1 MSGLRKFG
9 KDPKPN
15 KEQNANSDAY
25 ANVDDDDDS
34 DQLEELY
41 DDLLN
46 SRELALIFDGKRGK
60 TFVLE
65 DDEPV
70 AEVRQDGFYD
80 TEGKKLFGGQFG
92 FENIHDETNWLASVT
107 TDITK
112 IQHNRAQSKDAKRQ
126 LILNQNSSK
135 SSQQGPIIVPRKRLR
150 IEIPPDLSS
159 INISPRTPAE
169 ITILP
174 PTTPNITGL
183 NAIAPVIT
191 PTTPQQSFAQQF
203 ENEKKRYSKFQSK
216 NDEEIAK
223 GIVQILEGVVGVEM
237 KNFDAQAF
245 TLTPMERQILYDKTR
260 WRGANRICNI
270 PNVTPST
277 YGEKYTPAK
286 YAVESCTAIQ
296 HAILKLLQQV
306 ATNDVDNLIEG
317 LVDTYKLALL
327 ATGDAQTVRENM
339 VGNTQQRPA
348 KFEVYSATSKKRLG
362 EIKKMQGQDF
372 QISRFSRQ
380 YQNNQLGR
388 GNQKTFRRTAIYQK
402 GKGQGQGA
410 PKGKDFKRG
419 WRYNKQQDKSDD
431 EPPNQDGG
439 GGDHI

>member
-15 KEQNANSDAY
+15 KEQNANADTY
-25 ANVDDDDDS
+25 TNVDDDDS
-34 DQLEELY
+34 EQLEELY

-46 SRELALIFDGKRGK
+46 SRELALIFNGKRGK

-65 DDEPV
+65 DGEPA
-70 AEVRQDGFYD
+70 AEVCQDGFYD

-92 FENIHDETNWLASVT
+92 FENIQDETNWLASVT
-107 TDITK
+107 ADITK

-126 LILNQNSSK
+126 LILNQSSSK

-150 IEIPPDLSS
+150 IEIPPDQSS
-159 INISPRTPAE
+159 VNASSRTPAE
-169 ITILP
+169 IIILP
-174 PTTPNITGL
+174 PTTPNVIGL

-191 PTTPQQSFAQQF
+191 PTSPQQSFAQQF
-203 ENEKKRYSKFQSK
+203 ENQKNRYSKFQSR

-223 GIVQILEGVVGVEM
+223 GIVQILEKVVGVEM

-260 WRGANRICNI
+260 WRGANRIWYI
-270 PNVTPST
+270 PNVTSSA
-277 YGEKYTPAK
+277 YGEKYAPAGL
-286 YAVESCTAIQ
+286 AVESCTAIQ
-296 HAILKLLQQV
+296 HSVLKLLHQV
-306 ATNDVDNLIEG
+306 ATNDLDNLIEE

-327 ATGDAQTVRENM
+327 ATGGTQTVRENM
-339 VGNTQQRPA
+339 VGNTQQRSA
-348 KFEVYSATSKKRLG
+348 KFEVYSVTSKKRLG
-362 EIKKMQGQDF
+362 EIRKMQGQDF
-372 QISRFSRQ
+372 QIFRFSRQ
-380 YQNNQLGR
+380 YQNSQLGR

-402 GKGQGQGA
+402 GKGQGQSA

-419 WRYNKQQDKSDD
+419 WRYNRQQDKSDE